1 MEMEDPLDDM
11 SRFVRGPLTGL
22 AINDEIWTVSLLNL
36 NQWKPNDTNIDRD
49 VHSAVVF
56 EGRGNINKVM
66 DEKYNILAAPEPFGF
81 GPPLRPP
88 SGPALGLRQG
98 RHKRHGEFFRIRKL
112 RNNKKDLISLEWG
125 PQAH

>member
-81 GPPLRPP
+81 GPPPSGGRRRTGGGLRPP
-88 SGPALGLRQG
+88 LRSRGPIAFL
-98 RHKRHGEFFRIRKL
+98 
-112 RNNKKDLISLEWG
+112 
-125 PQAH
+125 A